1 MISMLSHTTL
11 GNAMRRSA
19 WRAVLT
25 VTMACVSLAGC
36 GGDDD
41 DATVADAGPAAT
53 EPASSAPAPPVAL
66 PETATSP
73 TSDGISASQIPIV
86 AAPATGTCGES
97 GTAVEPDRVLNS
109 TLDCAP

>member
-1 MISMLSHTTL
+1 MISMISHTAL
-11 GNAMRRSA
+11 GDAMRRTA

-25 VTMACVSLAGC
+25 VTLTCVSLAGC

-41 DATVADAGPAAT
+41 DEPVVDAGPAAT
-53 EPASSAPAPPVAL
+53 EPASSAPASPAAL
-66 PETATSP
+66 PETATLP